1 MLTHDQLSVLLSDL
15 ELDRV
20 ERTSSTKDT
29 DKFGEV
35 ICAFANDLPGYRQPG
50 YLLIGVRD
58 DGQGAGLLLFAIQN
72 KSIRIPR
79 R

>member
-29 DKFGEV
+29 DKFGE
-35 ICAFANDLPGYRQPG
+35 AHLRFRQ
-50 YLLIGVRD
+50 
-58 DGQGAGLLLFAIQN
+58 
-72 KSIRIPR
+72 
-79 R
+79 